1 MSLFSGAQGWRGL
14 TSVREMASIALI
26 FPTRARIK
34 VGRLVCR
41 CFRTDPV
48 RHESS
53 SLPIVHHSKYV
64 CDLPPN
70 HRFPMG
76 KFPRVLHH
84 LIQDQVITEKQVWVP
99 EIASKDLLSCV
110 HTDEYLNNFISGNI
124 NEQEQRRT
132 GFPWSEGIVRRCRYE
147 TGGTVLAAEAALQRG
162 LACSTAGGT
171 HHAFPSYGSGFCLLN
186 DLAVAAKYLMGS
198 SSSPKRKVLIVDL
211 DVHQGDGTAF
221 IFKEEPCVFTFS
233 VHCGRN
239 FPLRKQQ
246 SDLDVSVEDGL
257 EDKEYLSTVEAHLPR
272 LLETFRPDL
281 VLYDAG
287 VDPHR
292 EDELGR
298 LRLTDQG
305 LYQRDLYVMKTV
317 LSRGVPL
324 AAVIGGGYSRD
335 IDELAVR
342 HSIVHRA
349 ATQVWRECRL

>member
-1 MSLFSGAQGWRGL
+1 MKK
-14 TSVREMASIALI
+14 I
-26 FPTRARIK
+26 FFKSSPLN
-34 VGRLVCR
+34 VGRVFGACR
-41 CFRTDPV
+41 CFHAETV
-48 RHESS
+48 RRERSG
-53 SLPIVHHSKYV
+53 LPIVHHGGYV
-64 CDLPPN
+64 CDLPPG

-76 KFPRVLHH
+76 KFPRVLRC
-84 LIQDQVITEKQVWVP
+84 LINDQVITDKQVWVP

-110 HTDEYLNNFISGNI
+110 HTDEYLTNFIHGRV
-124 NEQEQRRT
+124 NEQDQKRT
-132 GFPWSEGIVRRCRYE
+132 GFSWSEGLVSRCRYE
-147 TGGTVLAAEAALQRG
+147 TGGTVLAAQVALQRG

-171 HHAFPSYGSGFCLLN
+171 HHAFPGYGSGFCLIN
-186 DLAVAAKYLMGS
+186 DLAVAAKYLMGN
-198 SSSPKRKVLIVDL
+198 SSPKRKVLIVDL

-221 IFKEEPCVFTFS
+221 IFKEEPSVFTFS
-233 VHCGRN
+233 VHCGKN

-257 EDKEYLSTVEAHLPR
+257 EDEEYLSIVEAHLPW

-298 LRLTDQG
+298 LRLTDRG
-305 LYQRDLYVMKTV
+305 LYKRDLYVMKTMV
-317 LSRGVPL
+317 SRGVPV

-335 IDELAVR
+335 IDKLALR

-349 ATQVWRECRL
+349 ATQVWREFGM

>member
-1 MSLFSGAQGWRGL
+1 MTCMKQ
-14 TSVREMASIALI
+14 I
-26 FPTRARIK
+26 FRKTPGVK
-34 VGRLVCR
+34 VGRLFGAAFTSCR
-41 CFRTDPV
+41 CLHAEIV

-53 SLPIVHHSKYV
+53 GLPVVHHRNYV

-76 KFPRVLHH
+76 KFPRVFHFL
-84 LIQDQVITEKQVWVP
+84 LKDQVITERQVWVP

-110 HTDEYLNNFISGNI
+110 HTEEYLNSFIHGKI
-124 NEQEQRRT
+124 NQQEQRRT
-132 GFPWSEGIVRRCRYE
+132 GFSWSEGLVKRCRYE
-147 TGGTVLAAEAALQRG
+147 TGGTVLAAEVALQRG

-171 HHAFPSYGSGFCLLN
+171 HHAFPTFGSGFCLLN

-198 SSSPKRKVLIVDL
+198 SPSKRKVLIVDL

-233 VHCGRN
+233 VHCGKN

-246 SDLDVSVEDGL
+246 SDLDISVEDGL
-257 EDKEYLSTVEAHLPR
+257 EDKEYLSTGTLTRAVLKTKTSRSVLLEDHLPW
-272 LLETFRPDL
+272 LLDTFRPDL

-287 VDPHR
+287 VDPHW

-305 LYQRDLYVMKTV
+305 LYKRDLYVLKTV
-317 LSRGVPL
+317 VSRGVPV

-335 IDELAVR
+335 IDKLALR
-342 HSIVHRA
+342 HSIIHRA
-349 ATQVWRECRL
+349 AAQVQV

>member
-1 MSLFSGAQGWRGL
+1 MFPHRTSKNFIFIEYTNNAVTCIHTDLAVGL
-14 TSVREMASIALI
+14 LTLQ
-26 FPTRARIK
+26 
-34 VGRLVCR
+34 VG
-41 CFRTDPV
+41 
-48 RHESS
+48 HESS
-53 SLPIVHHSKYV
+53 GLPIVHHSKYV

-84 LIQDQVITEKQVWVP
+84 LIKDQVITEKQVWVP

-110 HTDEYLNNFISGNI
+110 HTEDYLNNFMSGKT

-132 GFPWSEGIVRRCRYE
+132 GFPWSEG
-147 TGGTVLAAEAALQRG
+147 GTVLAAEVALQRG

-198 SSSPKRKVLIVDL
+198 SSPKRKVLIVDL

-233 VHCGRN
+233 VHCGKN

-257 EDKEYLSTVEAHLPR
+257 GDEEYLSTVEAHLPR

-287 VDPHR
+287 VDPHG

-317 LSRGVPL
+317 VSRGVPL

-335 IDELAVR
+335 IDKLAVR

-349 ATQVWRECRL
+349 ATRVRYTGKKPDVG

>member
-1 MSLFSGAQGWRGL
+1 MTCMKQIFSK
-14 TSVREMASIALI
+14 
-26 FPTRARIK
+26 RARGK
-34 VGRLVCR
+34 VGRLLGAALTSCR
-41 CFRTDPV
+41 SFHAETV
-48 RHESS
+48 RFESS
-53 SLPIVHHSKYV
+53 GLPIVHHRKYV

-76 KFPRVLHH
+76 KFPRVLRC
-84 LIQDQVITEKQVWVP
+84 LLKDQVITENQVWVP
-99 EIASKDLLSCV
+99 EIASKELLSCV
-110 HTDEYLNNFISGNI
+110 HTEEYLNDFINGKI

-147 TGGTVLAAEAALQRG
+147 TGGTVLAAEVALQRG

-171 HHAFPSYGSGFCLLN
+171 HHAFPSFGSGFCLLN
-186 DLAVAAKYLMGS
+186 DLAVAAKYLMGAS
-198 SSSPKRKVLIVDL
+198 TAKRKVLIVDL

-233 VHCGRN
+233 VHCGKN

-246 SDLDVSVEDGL
+246 SDLDVSVEDGM
-257 EDKEYLSTVEAHLPR
+257 EDKEYLSTVEAHLPW

-287 VDPHR
+287 VDPHH

-305 LYQRDLYVMKTV
+305 LYQRDLYVLKTV
-317 LSRGVPL
+317 VSRGIPV
-324 AAVIGGGYSRD
+324 AAVIGGGYLKD
-335 IDELAVR
+335 IDKLAVR

-349 ATQVWRECRL
+349 ATQVWRECAM

>member
-1 MSLFSGAQGWRGL
+1 MTCIRRIVPKAAHLEVGRIVGAAL
-14 TSVREMASIALI
+14 TS
-26 FPTRARIK
+26 
-34 VGRLVCR
+34 CR
-41 CFRTDPV
+41 CFHAEQV
-48 RHESS
+48 RHGSS
-53 SLPIVHHSKYV
+53 GLPIIHHSKYV

-70 HRFPMG
+70 HRFPMS
-76 KFPRVLHH
+76 KFPRVLHF
-84 LIQDQVITEKQVWVP
+84 LLKDQVITEKQVWYP
-99 EIASKDLLSCV
+99 EIASQDLLSCV
-110 HTDEYLNNFISGNI
+110 HTVDYLNNFIHGKI
-124 NEQEQRRT
+124 NEQEQRKT

-147 TGGTVLAAEAALQRG
+147 TGGTVLAAEVALQKG

-186 DLAVAAKYLMGS
+186 DLAVAAKCLIHNS
-198 SSSPKRKVLIVDL
+198 STKRKVLIVDL

-221 IFKEEPCVFTFS
+221 IFKEEPSVFTFS
-233 VHCGRN
+233 VHCGKN

-246 SDLDVSVEDGL
+246 SDLDISVEDGL
-257 EDKEYLSTVEAHLPR
+257 EDKEYISTVEAHLPW

-287 VDPHR
+287 VDPHW

-317 LSRGVPL
+317 VGRGIPV
-324 AAVIGGGYSRD
+324 ATVIGGGYSRD
-335 IDELAVR
+335 IDKLALR

-349 ATQVWRECRL
+349 ATQVWRECGM